1 MKKIAFV
8 FPGQGSQKIGMGKDL
23 YLKHRIGKEIFDN
36 IDNSLNEKL
45 SDLIFDGKEEDLQ
58 LTRNTQPAL
67 LAVSMAI
74 VKIIE
79 FELKKKTEEFVEVV
93 LGHSLGEYS
102 ALCSINCIS
111 EASSAKILRIRG
123 NAMQNAVKNIQT
135 SMVAVIG
142 MELEKIEKEISQIE
156 KVKGNVCEI
165 ANDNCPGQVILSG
178 TKDLVEL
185 VSKKLKLSGARS
197 IIDLKV
203 SAPFHCS
210 LMKNASI
217 IMKDALNEIII
228 KDPNTKFIN
237 NVNANFVDNAVEIKK
252 LLIEQVESRVRWRE
266 SILKAS
272 SLDLDF
278 IIEIGPGKVL
288 TGLNKRM
295 NIKSQYFNISTFDD
309 INNFLENYGDVL

>member
-237 NVNANFVDNAVEIKK
+237 NVNANFVDNASEIKK

-295 NIKSQYFNISTFDD
+295 NIESQYFNISTFDD

>member
-237 NVNANFVDNAVEIKK
+237 NVNANFVDNASEIKK